1 MTKTTLIALLGLLLA
16 GPARAQEDQPPRKIA
31 RPVAQAE
38 PPELPGVPAEMTP
51 EEKAAADA
59 WAADALAAEE
69 KNQQGQDK
77 SQQGRV
83 RRRLREAAEKARL
96 AEEKARASSKRK
108 ARSGSAAD
116 KASRAAAAEKVRAA
130 DEAASSDEASRAAG
144 SALSDVTAEGKE
156 AQGSAKIDKAAT
168 EEERQRSEAAKALA
182 AEKER
187 ARAGSE
193 PAAKAQTAD
202 KAATAGSG
210 VIADRP
216 AAPVT
221 NYVERHDASPAWARR
236 TPLTSGQ
243 ALLRSAFVPGLGQ
256 IQTGRPIRGYT
267 FLGAA
272 GLSLGSTIWMTAR
285 AAQANNL
292 YESAPAS
299 VRLQA
304 YDQARSYAST
314 RNTLIAMTSLIW
326 AVNVAEAYFLN
337 GTTDR

>member
-1 MTKTTLIALLGLLLA
+1 MTKTTLFALLGLLLA
-16 GPARAQEDQPPRKIA
+16 APSRAQEDQPPRKVA
-31 RPVAQAE
+31 RPGAQAE

-83 RRRLREAAEKARL
+83 RRRIREAAEKARL
-96 AEEKARASSKRK
+96 AEEKARASGKRK

-116 KASRAAAAEKVRAA
+116 KASREAAAEKARAA
-130 DEAASSDEASRAAG
+130 DEAAAPDEASRGAG
-144 SALSDVTAEGKE
+144 SAKTEVKEDPRPAKLDQAAAE
-156 AQGSAKIDKAAT
+156 ADQR
-168 EEERQRSEAAKALA
+168 RQDEAAKALA
-182 AEKER
+182 AERER
-187 ARAGSE
+187 ARGAGSD
-193 PAAKAQTAD
+193 PGSARPAD
-202 KAATAGSG
+202 KAATAGGG
-210 VIADRP
+210 VLADRP
-216 AAPVT
+216 AAPAPVT

-236 TPLTSGQ
+236 APLTSGQ
-243 ALLRSAFVPGLGQ
+243 ALLRSSFIPGLGQ

-267 FLGAA
+267 FLAAA

-285 AAQANNL
+285 AAQANNV
-292 YESAPAS
+292 YENAPAS

-314 RNTLIAMTSLIW
+314 RNTLIAMTSVIW
-326 AVNVAEAYFLN
+326 AVNMAEAYFLN